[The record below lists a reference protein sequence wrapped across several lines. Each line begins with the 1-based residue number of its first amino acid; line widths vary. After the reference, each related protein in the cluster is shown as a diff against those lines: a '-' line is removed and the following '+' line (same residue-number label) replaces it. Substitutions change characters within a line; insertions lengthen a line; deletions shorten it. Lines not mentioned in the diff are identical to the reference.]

1 MNDLDDLLR
10 EDGGSW
16 QPSRVPAP
24 DLEAA
29 LARAS
34 ARRAKLN
41 AGAAMVLVVALAA
54 GGVTLAR
61 QFVPGIPA
69 TPDPR
74 VTPTLPVSSPAST
87 PSPSAPAAALIEL
100 TDAVHESAI
109 RFGIPAQAEAVPTSW
124 LKAQEFLPGSGEV
137 PAIGDTA
144 VWVVQVRGEFSCDD
158 CQTTQNAPDR
168 SVSTLTLVLG
178 ADGFDRLWFEL
189 GDVTRPLQQLGTVA
203 TLDPDGSTGWLSFTR
218 AVHDNATR
226 FGIPVTG
233 EAVLTTWLAATEF
246 LPSGDSGPAG
256 DTQVWLIQVRGSFSC
271 DDCQPT
277 QTGPEP
283 SVGVLTLVLDA
294 ATFESYY
301 AEPGDVTRPLGQL
314 GVVQAV
320 DLAAVA

>member
-1 MNDLDDLLR
+1 MKDLDELLR
-10 EDGGSW
+10 EDARAW
-16 QPSRVPAP
+16 KPPSVGEP
-24 DLEAA
+24 DLDA
-29 LARAS
+29 ARARAA
-34 ARRAKLN
+34 ARRAKFG
-41 AGAAMVLVVALAA
+41 AGVAMVVVVALAA
-54 GGVTLAR
+54 GGVTLAN
-61 QFVPGIPA
+61 QFRPGIPA

-74 VTPTLPVSSPAST
+74 ETVSVPTSDPAGSPEPDGSLT
-87 PSPSAPAAALIEL
+87 EL
-100 TDAVHESAI
+100 ADAVHEEAI
-109 RFGIPAQAEAVPTSW
+109 RFGIPAQAEAVATTW
-124 LKAQEFLPGSGEV
+124 VQAQEFLPASGEV

-144 VWVVQVRGEFSCDD
+144 VWVVQLRGEFSCDD
-158 CQTTQNAPDR
+158 CQTAQNAPDR

-189 GDVTRPLQQLGTVA
+189 GDVTRPLRQLGTVA

-218 AVHDNATR
+218 VVYDNATR
-226 FGIPVTG
+226 FGVPVTA

-246 LPSGDSGPAG
+246 LPFGDSGPAG
-256 DTQVWLIQVRGSFSC
+256 DTGVWLVQVRGSFSC

-301 AEPGDVTRPLGQL
+301 AEPGDVTRPLDQL

-320 DLAAVA
+320 DLELVS